1 MFLLKYQ
8 TMISFQDFYQKN
20 FNQDIEVAPGVS
32 YNINDVMTENRRFFH
47 SRFKTEKTTSGMKK
61 IFYNIGYIF
70 YDTHYRHTDIDFKDL
85 ELEAT
90 NDEGLLT
97 APIIRKVLQSYVSKP
112 NKNGEKPDRIINQ
125 VRESMLQDGVVYVKL
140 VGDTPYVV
148 DPFNIIEPA
157 SQDKLGTLAEKITLS
172 PAKVEEMYSDDI
184 EKDNKEEFK
193 NVVERAKEQ
202 GEDLVVYEFWDY
214 DTKKCQVWLAKDNY
228 EHNFK
233 DYTQWDDAFMKLTEF
248 ESPIKDQY
256 GNITFPYA
264 KEHNVHVRG
273 RRIGFSVFE
282 IVKGILYNYNE
293 IMNMNR
299 EKSLLDLR
307 GLFKFTKGFNNRA
320 IPQSFME
327 KLGLGGF
334 LELENGEDIERL
346 PYQYVAG
353 EVMTIADNLF
363 NTGRKLTGTASMD
376 VGDKLPS
383 RVPATAIVDSRKNAQ
398 TAYDV
403 TVENMSIL
411 LTDLLE
417 RMWVPAILRKLTKE
431 KAIAITGSLMEINKL
446 DRVVITQEV
455 YKELHKV
462 KDEYGFYGVIVD
474 GLPVQVYTDEDI
486 DRIIEERLSK
496 MEGNTRFV
504 NVKRT
509 LIKSLEYSIKMVVG
523 SERTNKDVKLQNYLT
538 WRQTMQDPKGQ
549 EHLDMLIA
557 DLSGEDPELFRR
569 EIEPQRQMAQV
580 GQQNLTGQPL
590 PPEQNSPNTLTV

>member
-8 TMISFQDFYQKN
+8 AMISFKDFYQKN

-90 NDEGLLT
+90 NDDGLLT

-140 VGDTPYVV
+140 VDDVPYIV

-157 SQDKLGTLAEKITLS
+157 HQDKLGTLAEKITLS
-172 PAKVEEMYSDDI
+172 PAKVEEMYLDEI
-184 EKDNKEEFK
+184 KKDNKEEFK
-193 NVVERAKEQ
+193 NVVERAKEE
-202 GEDLVVYEFWDY
+202 GGDLTVYEFWDY

-228 EHNFK
+228 DYNFK

-248 ESPIKDQY
+248 ESTVKDQY

-307 GLFKFTKGFNNRA
+307 GLFKFTKGLNNRA

-353 EVMTIADNLF
+353 EVMAIADNLF

-417 RMWVPAILRKLTKE
+417 RMWVPTILRKLTKE

-486 DRIIEERLSK
+486 DRIIEERLNK

-504 NVKRT
+504 NVKRA

-569 EIEPQRQMAQV
+569 EIEPQGQMAQT

-590 PPEQNSPNTLTV
+590 PPEQNSPNTLTA